1 MKKLIL
7 TSMVVILAL
16 ASGCG
21 DKTPSGP
28 PTGSDAAYYPL
39 SVGNQWVYDKDG
51 TISISGVTAGTIS
64 GSEVT
69 DITDKV
75 PHSGG
80 FDVFVQEMC
89 LSDTLEMGGQTF
101 ITDTTY
107 TTYMNVTDEG
117 LHIYTNLTDPD
128 SVSIVPFPLEVGLTW
143 QFSENPPMTAEI
155 LSLTETVN
163 VPAGT
168 FENCMELKLTWMEQG
183 NTVENI
189 TDYAPNVGKVKNVFT
204 QSSPPEEVTVTSVLM
219 SYSVD

>member
-7 TSMVVILAL
+7 MSIVVIFWLAT
-16 ASGCG
+16 GCG
-21 DKTPSGP
+21 DNSPSGP
-28 PTGSDAAYYPL
+28 STASDAAYYPL
-39 SVGNQWVYDKDG
+39 AVGNQWVYDKEG
-51 TISISGVTAGTIS
+51 TISVSGITTGTIS

-75 PHSGG
+75 PHSSG
-80 FDVFVQEMC
+80 FDVFVQETSLC
-89 LSDTLEMGGQTF
+89 DTIEMAGQTF

-117 LHIYTNLTDPD
+117 LHIYTSLTDLD
-128 SVSIVPFPLEVGLTW
+128 SVSVVPFPLEVGLTW

-168 FENCMELKLTWMEQG
+168 FENCMELKLTWVEQG

-189 TDYAPNVGKVKNVFT
+189 TDFAPDVGKVKNVYT
-204 QSSPPEEVTVTSVLM
+204 QSYPPEVMTVTSQLM
-219 SYSVD
+219 SYSVN